1 MKKMKLTKSQL
12 KQLIKEELETIQETN
27 GENGAPETEPAA
39 SERSQAATVSRG
51 ANLAAR
57 ERASVKVTDPI
68 AAAELLFKQ
77 MQSFS
82 DKLNKTTTMRNLI
95 ALVKQ
100 SS

>member
-1 MKKMKLTKSQL
+1 MKLTKSQL
-12 KQLIKEELETIQETN
+12 KQLIKEELEAVQEI
-27 GENGAPETEPAA
+27 ENGAPETEPAA